1 MTPQQLTLIG
11 NVKMKFVWFLL
22 LSVLRTLYVFYSA
35 WCLLFIPAV
44 IAFFYAEHHNRLPQF
59 WQTYQ
64 LNQIG
69 LIVTAILLIAIPL
82 IVFARRSKDDPD
94 PFQSGFMSWFGTLRW
109 YWNTSASP
117 KVQLGL
123 PSGYLVEN
131 PMGCRLNGDEIR
143 KILDSL
149 EPGDILLRAY
159 DGYMDGE
166 FIKHSSLVSPKGYQA
181 GWFTHA
187 AMFAGALTDDD
198 KAQVPANFRDD
209 PNYFKEGSQ
218 MVLHSMAKGVH
229 CEDILTWCRCDY
241 LAILRVKSDLKF
253 VRKVQTR
260 DKKLRRSYRSD
271 APSEKIEQQVTKGET
286 IDRAEVIR
294 TAKLSALEKIG
305 EPYDF
310 ECIETN
316 KFTSFS
322 CAELVYFC
330 FRSVH
335 DALGLQAEAHA
346 LFPFGKLLPHLSI
359 MQRKT
364 ITPDDYFNLAKAGH
378 LELVFVDEVTKLKT

>member
-131 PMGCRLNGDEIR
+131 PMGCRLNGDEIFCCV
-143 KILDSL
+143 LTMVTWTGNSL
-149 EPGDILLRAY
+149 NIRRWFRPKVIKR
-159 DGYMDGE
+159 DGSRMRRC
-166 FIKHSSLVSPKGYQA
+166 SP
-181 GWFTHA
+181 
-187 AMFAGALTDDD
+187 
-198 KAQVPANFRDD
+198 
-209 PNYFKEGSQ
+209 
-218 MVLHSMAKGVH
+218 
-229 CEDILTWCRCDY
+229 
-241 LAILRVKSDLKF
+241 
-253 VRKVQTR
+253 VR
-260 DKKLRRSYRSD
+260 
-271 APSEKIEQQVTKGET
+271 
-286 IDRAEVIR
+286 
-294 TAKLSALEKIG
+294 
-305 EPYDF
+305 
-310 ECIETN
+310 
-316 KFTSFS
+316 
-322 CAELVYFC
+322 
-330 FRSVH
+330 
-335 DALGLQAEAHA
+335 
-346 LFPFGKLLPHLSI
+346 
-359 MQRKT
+359 
-364 ITPDDYFNLAKAGH
+364 
-378 LELVFVDEVTKLKT
+378 